1 MNVFVICQYTGRM
14 VKFVEHQKRQKTQ
27 LWTSIVTI
35 LLIDGTS
42 LLSMDDNGFSDP
54 YVKFRLANE
63 RYKSK
68 VNTRFFLSCVNL
80 AIADISIVN
89 FYLL

>member
-1 MNVFVICQYTGRM
+1 M

-35 LLIDGTS
+35 LLIDGTN

-68 VNTRFFLSCVNL
+68 VNTWFFCHVLTL
-80 AIADISIVN
+80 P
-89 FYLL
+89 LLTFLL

>member
-1 MNVFVICQYTGRM
+1 M

-68 VNTRFFLSCVNL
+68 VNTRFFCRVLTL
-80 AIADISIVN
+80 P
-89 FYLL
+89 LLTFLL

>member
-1 MNVFVICQYTGRM
+1 M

-35 LLIDGTS
+35 LLIDGTN

-68 VNTRFFLSCVNL
+68 VNTWFFCCVL
-80 AIADISIVN
+80 TLP
-89 FYLL
+89 LLTFLL